1 MKHEEE
7 VQLRLFFEQ
16 KLNTMHH
23 VNREITSKYK
33 NMKLKFA
40 EEQMKTGDLSEKL
53 QLVTKEMH
61 ALKDSHHQLT
71 LDYKES
77 QTKVSV
83 G

>member
-1 MKHEEE
+1 M
-7 VQLRLFFEQ
+7 QLRLFFEQ

-23 VNREITSKYK
+23 VNREITGKYK

-40 EEQMKTGDLSEKL
+40 EEQLKTGDLSERL
-53 QLVTKEMH
+53 QVATKELH
-61 ALKDSHHQLT
+61 ALKDSHQQLT

-77 QTKVSV
+77 QTRVQV